1 MKIARK
7 NEKNSFLKDLG
18 CYLGFIL
25 LEKKCEIGGFVQDAA
40 EI

>member
-1 MKIARK
+1 MVIK
-7 NEKNSFLKDLG
+7 NEKNSLLKELG

-25 LEKKCEIGGFVQDAA
+25 LEKKCEIGGFKQDAS